1 MVPPADNPYPL
12 SLWVPDGQQLLHIIY
27 IHNFW
32 PLLLPCTFISEVNPE
47 NWRDERTQ
55 LQHGS
60 RHNNFRARHI
70 FCLHTD
76 VTQSFLPATA
86 PPAPPQP
93 NENGT
98 MDAELVVGL
107 Q

>member
-12 SLWVPDGQQLLHIIY
+12 SLWVPDGQQLLHIKY
-27 IHNFW
+27 SQF
-32 PLLLPCTFISEVNPE
+32 LAAAFTMYFFQVNPE
-47 NWRDERTQ
+47 SWRDERIQ

-70 FCLHTD
+70 FCLYTD